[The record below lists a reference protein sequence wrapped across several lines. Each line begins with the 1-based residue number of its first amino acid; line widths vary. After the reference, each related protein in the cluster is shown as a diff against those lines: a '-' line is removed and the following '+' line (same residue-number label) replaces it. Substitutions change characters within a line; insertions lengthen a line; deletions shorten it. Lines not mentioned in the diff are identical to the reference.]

1 MKQGHPWL
9 FATVGIFAA
18 GSASAQ
24 TASTAQQIGKLQ
36 DQVEVLQR
44 EIQRIKAKVAK
55 AESNAQP
62 AVAATPTSA
71 AMGKVAAVPPTAI
84 AAMSPGN
91 RPSICTPDQ
100 LNCIALTSRL
110 HLDVGGYNY
119 RPATAKTSPQELDDG
134 VNARRARIGVIGKF
148 MGDWEYSLVYD
159 FGGSADGFGGL
170 APGSLPG
177 GGTSGIEQA
186 WLSYIGFKGVAIEGG
201 YMDSLYTLDNATSSN
216 DIMFMERASS
226 SVIANNIAAS
236 DFRSQGGI
244 RGYDDWIWAGAYFTG
259 PVSGTIH
266 SDSITKTSA
275 PQLAGITT
283 FGQSEQY
290 GGFGRLTFQALQGP
304 GYSVHIGGDVEFLLS
319 PPVGPASPTA
329 IASRTLTLSDHP
341 ELRIDPTTILST
353 GPIANVSHAQVYSAE
368 AAAGLRPFFF
378 QGEYFWFKVERE
390 FGLPSLNFTGGY
402 AEASW
407 TITGESRKYIPT
419 TGAYSGIIPF
429 NPVNP
434 SGTGWAP
441 GKLPVATA
449 S

>member
-1 MKQGHPWL
+1 MKTRHSWML
-9 FATVGIFAA
+9 ATVGMFAA
-18 GSASAQ
+18 SSASAQ
-24 TASTAQQIGKLQ
+24 ADGTAQQIGQLH
-36 DQVEVLQR
+36 DQIGALQR
-44 EIQRIKAKVAK
+44 EIQQIKAKVGK

-62 AVAATPTSA
+62 ALPATPTTA
-71 AMGKVAAVPPTAI
+71 ALRKVAAVAPTAI
-84 AAMSPGN
+84 VAMSPGN

-119 RPATAKTSPQELDDG
+119 RPATGKTTPQELDDG

-159 FGGSADGFGGL
+159 FGGSSDGFGGW

-186 WLSYIGFKGVAIEGG
+186 WLSYTGFKGLAIEGG

-216 DIMFMERASS
+216 DVMFMERASS

-244 RGYDDWIWAGAYFTG
+244 RGYDDSIWAGAYFTG

-266 SDSITKTSA
+266 SESISKTSA

-290 GGFGRLTFQALQGP
+290 GAVDFPGAARPRVFGPYWR
-304 GYSVHIGGDVEFLLS
+304 
-319 PPVGPASPTA
+319 
-329 IASRTLTLSDHP
+329 
-341 ELRIDPTTILST
+341 
-353 GPIANVSHAQVYSAE
+353 
-368 AAAGLRPFFF
+368 
-378 QGEYFWFKVERE
+378 
-390 FGLPSLNFTGGY
+390 
-402 AEASW
+402 
-407 TITGESRKYIPT
+407 
-419 TGAYSGIIPF
+419 
-429 NPVNP
+429 
-434 SGTGWAP
+434 
-441 GKLPVATA
+441 
-449 S
+449 

>member
-1 MKQGHPWL
+1 
-9 FATVGIFAA
+9 
-18 GSASAQ
+18 
-24 TASTAQQIGKLQ
+24 
-36 DQVEVLQR
+36 
-44 EIQRIKAKVAK
+44 
-55 AESNAQP
+55 
-62 AVAATPTSA
+62 
-71 AMGKVAAVPPTAI
+71 
-84 AAMSPGN
+84 
-91 RPSICTPDQ
+91 

-119 RPATAKTSPQELDDG
+119 RPATVKTSPQELDDG

-159 FGGSADGFGGL
+159 FGGSPDGFGGL

-186 WLSYIGFKGVAIEGG
+186 WLSYTGFKGLAIEGG

-266 SDSITKTSA
+266 SDSISKTSA
-275 PQLAGITT
+275 PQLARITT
-283 FGQSEQY
+283 FGESEQY
-290 GGFGRLTFQALQGP
+290 GSFGRLTFQALQGP
-304 GYSVHIGGDVEFLLS
+304 GYSVHIGGDAEFLLR
-319 PPVGPASPTA
+319 PPVGPASPTV
-329 IASRTLTLSDHP
+329 IASRTLTLSDRP
-341 ELRIDPTTILST
+341 EVRIDPTTILST

-368 AAAGLRPFFF
+368 AAAGLGPLFF

-390 FGLPSLNFTGGY
+390 FGLPSLNFNGGY
-402 AEASW
+402 VEASW
-407 TITGESRKYIPT
+407 TITGESRKYIPA
-419 TGAYSGIIPF
+419 TGAYGGIIPF

-434 SGTGWAP
+434 SGTGWGAWEIA
-441 GKLPVATA
+441 GRYSVMNLNDQIGSIAGIAGGQQTIYTA
-449 S
+449 GLNWYVNSNIRFMLNYLHGTVEKQASAVSTVNTGANFDAIAGRMQIAF